1 MSINIRQ
8 EPTTPNQAHADLLY
22 LLSSTNSN
30 EPQFQFVMEVGDGTD
45 TYTFKQQP
53 NPNDRA
59 VFDMGQVASDFLGND
74 APFKT
79 EYITKNNNA
88 ATTLSTV
95 FYEEY
100 GTSTTSSVAR
110 YNGVSGSSV
119 YVLDGVVEL
128 SSDDWNFASAS
139 YYTSSV
145 TPTGGAGNFSL
156 QHGLTNCPHT
166 QSVRNDEYSTLS
178 IINGNFDDS
187 DLNAQDIYYIQVNV
201 YNEAGSNIQNFGW
214 YNIGPNGGG
223 PRATSA
229 AQEWTNGGV
238 YNAQDDTTRLI
249 HVATG
254 PKNFEDQGNTLNS
267 NWASYKV
274 TLMGQESAGTEDS
287 SAVYAE
293 KWFTKSDG
301 ECGYSGTRFAF
312 LNELGGYDY
321 YSFDLADTK
330 QDNITRE
337 TYDQTFVNYTAGG
350 ASVPFNKSRRGS
362 KIFSISY
369 EETRAAESNYL
380 TQAQADWLRE
390 LIESPNVFIQEGT
403 DFLPVVITNSNFTYK
418 TNPRSQKLYTLS
430 IQYKMSNQRR
440 SR

>member
-1 MSINIRQ
+1 MAITIRQ
-8 EPTTPNQAHADLLY
+8 EPTTPNQAHADLIY
-22 LLSSTNSN
+22 LLSSNNSN
-30 EPQFQFVMEVGDGTD
+30 NPQFQFVMEVSDGTD

-79 EYITKNNNA
+79 EEFTTNNNA
-88 ATTLSTV
+88 AKTINTV

-110 YNGVSGSSV
+110 YNGVSGSGV
-119 YVLDGVVEL
+119 YVLDGVVEV
-128 SSDDWNFASAS
+128 SSGDWNFASAS
-139 YYTSSV
+139 FYTSSI
-145 TPTGGAGNFSL
+145 TPTGGSNPFSL
-156 QHGLTNCPHT
+156 QHALSNSPLT
-166 QSVRNDEYSTLS
+166 QSIRDDEYQTLS
-178 IINGNFDDS
+178 IINGNFDGEEF
-187 DLNAQDIYYIQVNV
+187 NAQDIYYVQVNV

-214 YNIGPNGGG
+214 FNTTGNGGG
-223 PRATSA
+223 PRTNDSE
-229 AQEWTNGGV
+229 EWGDVFSGV
-238 YNAQDDTTRLI
+238 NDDNRLL
-249 HVATG
+249 HTAVG
-254 PKNFEDQGNTLNS
+254 PQNFADAGNTLNS

-274 TLMGQESAGTEDS
+274 SLVGQESAGIDDGN
-287 SAVYAE
+287 AVYAE
-293 KWFTKSDG
+293 KWFTKSEG
-301 ECGYSGTRFAF
+301 ECGYTGTRFAF

-337 TYDQTFVNYTAGG
+337 SYDQTFINYSVGG
-350 ASVPFNKSRRGS
+350 ASVPYNISRRGD
-362 KIFSISY
+362 KIYSTAY
-369 EETRAAESNYL
+369 QETRTAESDYL

-403 DFLPVVITNSNFTYK
+403 DFIPVVITNSQYTYK

>member
-1 MSINIRQ
+1 MAITIRQ
-8 EPTTPNQAHADLLY
+8 EPTTPNQAHADLIY
-22 LLSSTNSN
+22 LLSSNNSN
-30 EPQFQFVMEVGDGTD
+30 NPQFQFVMEVSDGTD

-79 EYITKNNNA
+79 EEFTTNNNA
-88 ATTLSTV
+88 AKTINTV

-110 YNGVSGSSV
+110 YNGVSGSGV
-119 YVLDGVVEL
+119 YVLDGVVEV
-128 SSDDWNFASAS
+128 SSGDWNFASAS
-139 YYTSSV
+139 FYTSSI
-145 TPTGGAGNFSL
+145 TPTGGSNPFSL
-156 QHGLTNCPHT
+156 QHALSNSPLT
-166 QSVRNDEYSTLS
+166 QSIRDDEYQTLS
-178 IINGNFDDS
+178 IINGNFDGEEF
-187 DLNAQDIYYIQVNV
+187 NAQDIYYVQVNV

-214 YNIGPNGGG
+214 FNTTATGGG
-223 PRATSA
+223 PRTNDSE
-229 AQEWTNGGV
+229 EWGDVFSGV
-238 YNAQDDTTRLI
+238 NDDNRLL
-249 HVATG
+249 HTAVG
-254 PKNFEDQGNTLNS
+254 PQNFADAGNTLNS

-274 TLMGQESAGTEDS
+274 SLVGQESAGIDDGN
-287 SAVYAE
+287 AVYAE
-293 KWFTKSDG
+293 KWFTKSEG
-301 ECGYSGTRFAF
+301 ECGYTGTRFAF

-337 TYDQTFVNYTAGG
+337 SYDQTFINYTVGG
-350 ASVPFNKSRRGS
+350 ASVPYNISRRGD
-362 KIFSISY
+362 KIYSTAY
-369 EETRAAESNYL
+369 QETRTAESDYL

-403 DFLPVVITNSNFTYK
+403 DFIPVVITNSQYTYK

>member
-8 EPTTPNQAHADLLY
+8 EPTTPNQANADLLY
-22 LLSSTNSN
+22 LLSSDNSN
-30 EPQFQFVMEVGDGTD
+30 NPQFQFVMEVSDGTD

-59 VFDMGQVASDFLGND
+59 VFDIGQVASDFLGND

-79 EYITKNNNA
+79 QGV
-88 ATTLSTV
+88 TTSTNSAKELSTV

-110 YNGVSGSSV
+110 YNGISGSGV

-128 SSDDWNFASAS
+128 SSDDWNFASS
-139 YYTSSV
+139 SFYTSSV
-145 TPTGGAGNFSL
+145 ANADDTFSL
-156 QHGLTNCPHT
+156 QHTLTNSPLT
-166 QSVRNDEYSTLS
+166 QSIRNDEYSTLS
-178 IINGNFDDS
+178 FINGNFDDS
-187 DLNAQDIYYIQVNV
+187 STNAQDIYYIQVSW
-201 YNEAGSNIQNFGW
+201 YNEAGSQIQNNEW
-214 YNIGPNGGG
+214 YNVDSASYDGG
-223 PRATSA
+223 PRTATTDLWADVYNS
-229 AQEWTNGGV
+229 QTNG
-238 YNAQDDTTRLI
+238 TRLI
-249 HVATG
+249 HIASGV
-254 PKNFEDQGNTLNS
+254 KNFEDAGISIPST
-267 NWASYKV
+267 WAYYEIKV
-274 TLMGQESAGTEDS
+274 TGQADDGLEDGD
-287 SAVYAE
+287 AIYAQRRY
-293 KWFTKSDG
+293 TKSDG